1 MENAISIQIL
11 NKIPEIKRVCDA
23 VADFNRQH
31 SLSEKIIFTFHLA
44 IDEILTNIIS
54 YGYTDQNDH
63 NIDIPYSLEK
73 NQLKLKITDDGN
85 PFDPTQAPKPDLK
98 SDLEHRKIGGL
109 GIYLIKNMMNDIKY
123 SSENGKNT
131 LVLTKKCDYK

>member
-1 MENAISIQIL
+1 M
-11 NKIPEIKRVCDA
+11 
-23 VADFNRQH
+23 
-31 SLSEKIIFTFHLA
+31 
-44 IDEILTNIIS
+44 TNIIS